1 MSFFHNL
8 NKRLADLAAKQ
19 DAAQLA
25 ESKQADHVAQ
35 SPLTQALNEAKADTI
50 YVQHSNGA
58 PQKVKLTPDMKAAGK
73 IYVQHPSGPQT
84 KVKIPADAKKSVK
97 EEDVAEADYSAKKAA
112 AGKDIGKPGKNF
124 AKIAKSAGAKYG
136 SKAAGER
143 VAGAVLNKLR
153 HPKEDIENEGNAFTG
168 KLKATPKGEKFKLGD
183 KTFKDTSSLEE
194 GTCPSCDCSP
204 CKCDSME
211 ESALQAY
218 LGDKKY
224 GKEGMKALQKAGR
237 EHAGKTKMDQIR
249 NRYDKMDEADMEEGN
264 EFSGNLAKAKAAH
277 KSEFEVDGKT
287 YPVKEEKKK
296 AKPDYIDLDGDGDRK
311 ESMKKAAADKKR
323 STGTAFDK
331 EHMDKLR
338 KEKEAETH
346 SRYDVKDTGY
356 SKRYTRKHE
365 DDVEKDDEVKSDEPK
380 KKGRPKGPAK
390 GPERTTKGAWKHK
403 GERKTKTKEGLD
415 SDGVMMT
422 RSTNC
427 SSESIEHGEQAEY
440 NDEAGMAKDSLHTI
454 VRHARELERALRSN
468 ENLPEWVQEKIGQ
481 IKGMMSS
488 VTDYIVSTHE
498 RDAEQATGREGLTT
512 VIPEKAVSKAQ
523 RKFMGMA
530 HAIQKG
536 ERIKGASPELK
547 KVAKSMNAK
556 DTHDFAA
563 TKEKGLPEKV
573 KAKKTEVEETTVAG
587 SVAPVQNAAPKAGKG
602 MQFGKGVYEGFNTS
616 VESMITESMNISV
629 NMNAGEDGQTRKS
642 ITVTAEG
649 QEADQLAALLKMA
662 GLHGQ
667 SSESCGCGNTPCSC
681 DETVEEAYG
690 DTDET
695 LNKPDWPT
703 DKETLEAEPELR
715 TYSGGLNGP
724 KSTGQTTVPVV
735 ASQLR
740 RQASMEESVELER
753 SLFKT
758 WKNYKG

>member
-1 MSFFHNL
+1 MNNFFYDL
-8 NKRLADLAAKQ
+8 NKRLAALADKQ
-19 DAAQLA
+19 DLHESKVA
-25 ESKQADHVAQ
+25 ESEKWIQKAVNPAHKGGLHKALHVAQ
-35 SPLTQALNEAKADTI
+35 DKTIPKSKIEKAT
-50 YVQHSNGA
+50 HS
-58 PQKVKLTPDMKAAGK
+58 
-73 IYVQHPSGPQT
+73 
-84 KVKIPADAKKSVK
+84 
-97 EEDVAEADYSAKKAA
+97 
-112 AGKDIGKPGKNF
+112 KNP
-124 AKIAKSAGAKYG
+124 
-136 SKAAGER
+136 
-143 VAGAVLNKLR
+143 KLR
-153 HPKEDIENEGNAFTG
+153 HMAQFAKNVANEGH
-168 KLKATPKGEKFKLGD
+168 
-183 KTFKDTSSLEE
+183 
-194 GTCPSCDCSP
+194 CPACDCSP

-365 DDVEKDDEVKSDEPK
+365 DDMEKDDEVKSDEPK
-380 KKGRPKGPAK
+380 RKGRPKGPAK

-422 RSTNC
+422 RASNM
-427 SSESIEHGEQAEY
+427 SSEGIDHGERGEY

-681 DETVEEAYG
+681 DETVEEAHG

-703 DKETLEAEPELR
+703 DKETLEAEPNLR